1 MESHLLVFIVLIS
14 ATATI
19 YASFLIPCQTEN
31 AFTCDEASKECISAE
46 QKCNGI
52 SECSNGFDESV
63 KTCGCLPHEF
73 QCNETNCVDLVKR
86 CDTVQDCDAGE
97 DEINCESYVC
107 PVHRTKCK
115 NYLCVPSTAM
125 CNFIDDCGDNSDEEN
140 CKYRSCY
147 LAEFRCN
154 NSECIPESLLCDGI
168 QDCVDGSDETECES
182 HFQCS
187 NGLYIHKDK
196 VCDFHR
202 DCLIDHDDE
211 TNCGKCPERKYQCQS
226 GECIDISN
234 QCDGI
239 CDCAHTCD
247 DENKCGSMWCQA
259 GEQFMCPKNY
269 RCIKKEFLCDG
280 FNDCKNTW
288 RGTDESFCVNSSNS
302 CNIFK
307 SNFMCQEGRCLPSL
321 LQCNTFID
329 CLNGEDESN
338 CTLQLCTKNE
348 FRCSD
353 NRCIDKK
360 YRCDGKGNCYDRSDE
375 HGCETYD
382 CPPGHRKCRGGQCIA
397 ENKWCD
403 FWRDCPDNSDEEDCE
418 LRPCKRDEFK
428 CDNGQCIPGY
438 LRCFKGPNTDRL
450 GCADYSHLKQ
460 CQNTKCESD
469 QFKCRNAYCITQ
481 KQVCNGKTDC
491 LMSKWDEFHCAYKC
505 PYPTDECVC
514 FDISMNCTNR
524 GLFHVPNNNEGSI
537 QFHLA
542 GNFLNYTLSADT
554 FKIYDLTTLD
564 ISNNSL
570 STIPPDCFAGL
581 WRLQSL
587 NLADNQLTEIENDTF
602 VGLSGLRSLNIERN
616 NIQTILPNAFRG
628 LSSLSTLDLSKQ
640 RLTFIEKNVF
650 NGLRKLRFLNLSG
663 NQITNIEDGA
673 FNGLK
678 NLLTLDISNNMLITI
693 GENVFHGLTN
703 LHTLY
708 TDEYRF
714 CCLAKGVPDC
724 NPKPDEFSSCEDLM
738 SNYVLRASIWI
749 LGITASFGNVI
760 VIIWRTRDK
769 RSGKVHSFL
778 ITNLALG
785 DMFMG
790 VYLMIIAVADT
801 YYRGSYIL
809 YDKLWRSSILCH
821 FAGFIATF
829 SSELSVFTLTVI
841 TLDRLI
847 CILFPF
853 RSHRMGL
860 KEAQLAMLALWIFV
874 FFLSAV
880 PLFGIEYFKDFYSR
894 SGVCLALHITPDRP
908 RGWEYSVMIFLAVN
922 LLSFLIIFI
931 SYLWMFIVAKK
942 TRSAVRTAETKT
954 DSAMAKRITLIVLT
968 DFFCWIPI
976 IILGIASLCG
986 QRIPPEVYAWVAV
999 FILPVNSAIN
1009 PVLYTLSTAPFLGNV
1024 RKRATK
1030 FRKSFMTSLTFDTKH
1045 SYVDRTS
1052 GNYWERTNSNYRQ
1065 FEIMRMRPMTKCS
1078 SSQTPANNGIK
1089 VEEYI
1094 PKDMKLEKLKSE
1106 QDSAHSQVEVTQ
1118 TEDFV

>member
-1 MESHLLVFIVLIS
+1 SNTFHINFDINFS
-14 ATATI
+14 AAI
-19 YASFLIPCQTEN
+19 YCNFFIPCKMEN
-31 AFTCDEASKECISAE
+31 SFTCDEAKKECIAAE
-46 QKCNGI
+46 KKCNGI
-52 SECSNGFDESV
+52 SECSNGYDESV
-63 KTCGCLPHEF
+63 KSCGCLPHEF
-73 QCNETNCVDLVKR
+73 QCNETSCVDLVKR
-86 CDTVQDCDAGE
+86 CDTVQDCFGGE

-107 PVHRTKCK
+107 PAHRTKCK
-115 NYLCVPSTAM
+115 NHLCVPSIAM

-140 CKYRSCY
+140 CKYRNCY
-147 LAEFRCN
+147 LSEFRCH
-154 NSECIPESLLCDGI
+154 NSECIPGTLLCNSVK
-168 QDCVDGSDETECES
+168 DCVDGSDETECEN

-187 NGLYIHKDK
+187 DGLYIHKNK

-211 TNCGKCPERKYQCQS
+211 TNCGTCSERKYQCLS
-226 GECIDISN
+226 GECIDTSN
-234 QCDGI
+234 KCDGI

-247 DENKCGSMWCQA
+247 DENDCGSLWCQP
-259 GEQFMCPKNY
+259 GKQFMCPQNR

-288 RGTDESFCVNSSNS
+288 KGTDESFCVNSNAS
-302 CNIFK
+302 CNMFK
-307 SNFMCQEGRCLPSL
+307 SNFMCDEGRCLPSL
-321 LQCNTFID
+321 VQCNTFIE
-329 CLNGEDESN
+329 CLNGEDEFN
-338 CTLQLCTKNE
+338 CTLQQCSEKQ

-353 NRCIDKK
+353 NRCIDKE
-360 YRCDGKGNCYDRSDE
+360 YRCDGKGDCHDRSDE
-375 HGCETYD
+375 HNCETFK
-382 CPPGHRKCRGGQCIA
+382 CRPGHKKCQGGQCIPEA
-397 ENKWCD
+397 KWCD
-403 FWRDCPDNSDEEDCE
+403 FWKDCPDNSDEKNCD
-418 LRPCKRDEFK
+418 LRLCKENEFK
-428 CDNGQCIPGY
+428 CDNGQCIPDY

-460 CQNTKCESD
+460 CQNAKCKES
-469 QFKCRNAYCITQ
+469 QFKCPNAYCITEQ
-481 KQVCNGKTDC
+481 QVCNGKVDC

-505 PYPTDECVC
+505 PYPTDECECV
-514 FDISMNCTNR
+514 DILMNCTNI
-524 GLFHVPNNNEGSI
+524 GLYHIPNNKEGSI
-537 QFHLA
+537 QFHLS

-554 FKIYDLTTLD
+554 FKIYDLTILD

-570 STIPPDCFAGL
+570 TAIPPDCFIDL

-587 NLADNQLTEIENDTF
+587 NLADNQLTKIENDTF
-602 VGLSGLRSLNIERN
+602 AGLSGLRSLNIERN
-616 NIQTILPNAFRG
+616 YIQAISPNSFRG

-650 NGLRKLRFLNLSG
+650 NGLRKLLFLNLSD

-673 FNGLK
+673 FNGLE
-678 NLLTLDISNNMLITI
+678 NILTLDISNNKLITI
-693 GENVFHGLTN
+693 GENVFHGLSN
-703 LHTLY
+703 LRSLY

-714 CCLAKGVPDC
+714 CCLAKRVKDC

-738 SNYVLRASIWI
+738 SNYVLRISIWI
-749 LGITASFGNVI
+749 LGITASFGNII
-760 VIIWRTRDK
+760 VIIWRTKDK

-790 VYLMIIAVADT
+790 IYLIIIAVADT

-809 YDKLWRSSILCH
+809 YDKLWRNSVLCNL
-821 FAGFIATF
+821 AGFIATF

-841 TLDRLI
+841 TLERLI

-860 KEAQLAMLALWIFV
+860 KEAHIAMFALWSVV
-874 FFLSAV
+874 FILSAM
-880 PLFGIEYFKDFYSR
+880 PLFGLEYFNGFYSR

-922 LLSFLIIFI
+922 LLSFVVIFI

-942 TRSAVRTAETKT
+942 TRSAVTTAEAKT

-968 DFFCWIPI
+968 DFFCWVPI

-986 QRIPPEVYAWVAV
+986 ARIPPEVYAWVAV
-999 FILPVNSAIN
+999 FFLPVNSAIN

-1030 FRKSFMTSLTFDTKH
+1030 FRKSFMTSLSFDTKN
-1045 SYVDRTS
+1045 SYMDRTS
-1052 GNYWERTNSNYRQ
+1052 GYYMERSNSNYKH
-1065 FEIMRMRPMTKCS
+1065 FEIMRMRQVNKS
-1078 SSQTPANNGIK
+1078 SLQTPSHNIRK
-1089 VEEYI
+1089 IEEYTPKVSRLEEPKPLQDPVSQMEII
-1094 PKDMKLEKLKSE
+1094 P
-1106 QDSAHSQVEVTQ
+1106 